1 MYKKQT
7 PHIFAVGVF
16 TVFIFLELTCA
27 SSISAAPNSKP
38 QAVSPAKPAT
48 PTAPAAPV
56 NRTPPPPAPDEL
68 DTAIR
73 EASTY
78 LNGKIQP
85 KSKAVFLNIQ
95 SVFPD
100 LSEYIISVL
109 SENAV
114 NDNVFLVVDRQQLD
128 VIRSE
133 LNFQLS
139 GEVSDESA
147 QSIGQMLGA
156 QTIVSGTVTK
166 IGALYRLQ
174 VKAIAVQTAAIQGQ
188 WSRNIP
194 DSATIAALT
203 INQSSGATAQTRSS
217 ATSTAPATSQTTSAA
232 NTSAQSSSQTALT
245 ATANTATLTSIE
257 QITTYLST
265 VTGRASN
272 PAPLKVAI
280 SLGTMT
286 RSGSDWHKLL
296 TTLEN
301 SRKFVALDLSA
312 CTMDGKV
319 FDPRV
324 GNNEEI
330 NKGASYI
337 IEIILP
343 NAATSIAD
351 GLNGDTT
358 FKYFTNLK
366 KAGGNVVTIG
376 KNVFRELTNLTAVS
390 FPETTSIGY
399 YAFYKCSGLTV
410 ASFPEVMNIEE
421 CAFHSCGA
429 LTNVS
434 FPEAMSIG
442 SHAFR
447 ECRGLTTASF
457 PEATRIGT
465 CAFFDCNALTSII
478 LGSITP
484 PNFNDSSPFPGNLR
498 DVYFQQPEGERT
510 GKYTRSQGGNNWA
523 KK

>member
-1 MYKKQT
+1 MNKRQT
-7 PHIFAVGVF
+7 PHIFSVGVF
-16 TVFIFLELTCA
+16 TVFIFLGLTCA
-27 SSISAAPNSKP
+27 SSISAAPNSKT

-56 NRTPPPPAPDEL
+56 NRTPPPPALDEL
-68 DTAIR
+68 DTVIR

-85 KSKAVFLNIQ
+85 KSKVVFLNIQ

-194 DSATIAALT
+194 DGATIAALT
-203 INQSSGATAQTRSS
+203 INQSSGATAQTRPSTS
-217 ATSTAPATSQTTSAA
+217 STAPTASQTTSAT
-232 NTSAQSSSQTALT
+232 NTPSQTT
-245 ATANTATLTSIE
+245 ATANVATLTSIE
-257 QITTYLST
+257 QITAYLST

-324 GNNEEI
+324 GNNEEMNI
-330 NKGASYI
+330 GASYI
-337 IEIILP
+337 VEIILP

-366 KAGGNVVTIG
+366 KAGGNVATIG
-376 KNVFRELTNLTAVS
+376 KYAFRGLTNLTAVS
-390 FPETTSIGY
+390 FPEATNIGES
-399 YAFYKCSGLTV
+399 AFSSCSVLT
-410 ASFPEVMNIEE
+410 II
-421 CAFHSCGA
+421 
-429 LTNVS
+429 S

-442 SHAFR
+442 NSAFSGCSSLTTISFPEVMNIADR
-447 ECRGLTTASF
+447 AFFICGGLTTASF
-457 PEATRIGT
+457 PKTTNIGNW
-465 CAFFDCNALTSII
+465 AFRDCNGLTSIT
-478 LGSITP
+478 LGTITP
-484 PNFNDSSPFPGNLR
+484 PNFDGDRMTFNYTNLR
-498 DVYFQQPEGERT
+498 DVYFQQPEGERA
-510 GKYTRSQGGNNWA
+510 GRYTRSQGGNNWS
-523 KK
+523 KR